1 MALPAVSVPGVEALR
16 TSLYQAHV
24 ALGAQMVEFSGWT
37 MPLQYT
43 TMRDE
48 HTAVRERVGLFDVS
62 HMGEFRLRG
71 PSAQQALDRVVSNRL
86 SDLAIGQARYNV
98 VCNTGG
104 GIIDDC
110 LAYRD
115 AADQFTIVVNAGPR
129 RRDLDHFR
137 QVVGGDCEIEDLT
150 LETALIAV
158 QGPRSLDL
166 LRPMA
171 DIAIDDV
178 GYYHFQ
184 AGRLNGLEVGFSRTG
199 YTGEDGFEL
208 FVPWDE
214 AAAVWD
220 RLLDAG
226 RPLGI
231 LPCGLGARD
240 TLRLEASMRLSGQDI
255 DESTNPL
262 EAGLGWAVK
271 LDKGDFVGR
280 DALLTVKHE
289 GPRRAFVGLE
299 LEGRAIA
306 RHGYAISDGS
316 RRVGEV
322 TSGTFSFTLGRA
334 VAMGYIETASRD
346 SEDLTVEVRDSMVPA
361 RPRPL
366 PFYKRQRS

>member
-1 MALPAVSVPGVEALR
+1 MVAALTAPSVEALR
-16 TSLYQAHV
+16 TSLFDTHV
-24 ALGAQMVEFSGWT
+24 ALGAQMVEFGGWM

-43 TMRDE
+43 SMRDE
-48 HTAVRERVGLFDVS
+48 HNAVRERVGLFDVS

-71 PSAQQALDRVVSNRL
+71 RGAEQALDRVVTNRL
-86 SDLAIGQARYNV
+86 TNLAVGQARYNV
-98 VCNTGG
+98 VCNASG
-104 GIIDDC
+104 GIIDDS
-110 LAYRD
+110 LVYRD
-115 AADQFTIVVNAGPR
+115 AADQFTVVVNAGQR
-129 RRDLDHFR
+129 LRDLEHFR
-137 QVVGGDCEIEDLT
+137 QVIGGDCEVEDLT

-158 QGPRSLDL
+158 QGPRALDL

-171 DIAIDDV
+171 DFAIDDV
-178 GYYHFQ
+178 AYYHVQ
-184 AGRLNGLEVGFSRTG
+184 AARLNGLEVGFSRTG

-208 FVPWDE
+208 FVPWGE
-214 AAAVWD
+214 ASEVWD
-220 RLLDAG
+220 RLLEAG
-226 RPLGI
+226 HPLGI

-262 EAGLGWAVK
+262 EAGLEWAVK

-280 DALLTVKHE
+280 DALLTVKQD

-306 RHGYAISDGS
+306 RHGYAIRDGG
-316 RRVGEV
+316 RQVGEV

-334 VAMGYIETASRD
+334 VAMGYIETASCD
-346 SEDLTVEVRDSMVPA
+346 SHELTVEVRDSTVPA
-361 RPRPL
+361 RPCPL